1 MNAVVALAIRTSP
14 DNVFRIFANEPQN
27 TANYTE
33 KTEDQTAGTQIGA
46 AATLWRMEQLHF
58 DECVFV
64 AEGTSFRWEWTLGS
78 FSVCFSAEIN
88 PG

>member
-1 MNAVVALAIRTSP
+1 MNAVVAVAIRTSP

-46 AATLWRMEQLHF
+46 AATL
-58 DECVFV
+58 
-64 AEGTSFRWEWTLGS
+64 
-78 FSVCFSAEIN
+78 
-88 PG
+88 